1 LPIELKSIPA
11 GATVIEEPSRG
22 WRFEVLCAEPIV
34 ALTRR
39 QPSARPLFPKQ
50 AAHFQVA
57 SLPDDRLCL
66 KRHIRVDVE
75 IEEEHYIAHSVEF
88 REFGY
93 GEDVFGAV
101 EDLQHTICELFWG
114 LTENEDRLG
123 ADLKETLLALR
134 DAIEV
139 R

>member
-1 LPIELKSIPA
+1 MPIELKSIPT
-11 GATVIEEPSRG
+11 GATVIAEPSRD
-22 WRFEVLCAEPIV
+22 WWFEVLCAEPML
-34 ALTRR
+34 ALARR
-39 QPSARPLFPKQ
+39 QPSVRPLFPKQ

-57 SLPDDRLCL
+57 SLPDDRLRL

-75 IEEEHYIAHSVEF
+75 LEGEHYIAHSAEF
-88 REFGY
+88 WEFGY

-134 DAIEV
+134 DAIEA